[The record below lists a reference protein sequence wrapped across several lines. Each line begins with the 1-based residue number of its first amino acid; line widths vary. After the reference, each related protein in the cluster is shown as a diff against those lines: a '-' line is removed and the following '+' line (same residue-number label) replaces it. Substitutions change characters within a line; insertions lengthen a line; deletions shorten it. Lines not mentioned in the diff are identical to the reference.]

1 MFHLGHVKMLNKLYS
16 LLLHGNR
23 VTVLIIPYDEHEQ
36 RNRTYKI
43 RLNEEITLTKEFYR
57 NYLGFSGPQ
66 LNIVSTHDL
75 GLEETRLDVITKL
88 YQDLYRLRSEAV
100 CRLIDEQNRPWA
112 SPNIKFVPKC
122 IAAIEAMA
130 PDVLISGGKHRVIA
144 EAFGEI
150 LDALGLRIES
160 TCFEDFKDLFMQT
173 AMDRADTVHTY
184 IDINDNDDFVLHKL
198 AMLKESG
205 DQKEHWLDHFEEDIL
220 RPAPERV
227 KSEVHLI
234 QRSGSE
240 REMALTKFL
249 SNVRRLIPYALDD
262 DFGSLQVVWSPDLRT
277 TFTQRQRIDIERM
290 AGNIYRQWQCD
301 SISFPR
307 IYSGKSG
314 STVIEVREHIRGD
327 TSQISNVSVLKI
339 GPDSEIGREKDN
351 YERLVARRRTSAFME
366 VRVSSVT
373 VQGMTGIVYQD
384 ANQYLGM
391 GLKDRVES
399 IGVLLQPSQFDS
411 SAVAAQLGHLIVSQ
425 LHETLY
431 KHSVSIESG
440 SVRNYLNEF
449 LPAQYRVHVNRLSAD
464 GEHLVGADLT
474 GLDTHIR
481 AVIEVTEVDLRGRR
495 VRAYTQ
501 DDRTKLDL
509 VIDGV
514 DEMFVNR
521 LAPGRAIGLDAQVV
535 SGRKAFYDRHLVRLR
550 AHEVGADTWMVEGV
564 PVSHPERVLDAL
576 LSREYLHW
584 KLGPVHGDLH
594 SGNVLFGGGNFGVI
608 DYGKMRDRFPVLYDI
623 AFLVADLKANYL
635 GARYSVAEVAW
646 FEHQLEVPPAWHSR
660 LRRRRELSE
669 LELFEYRSLA
679 EFIGDYGG
687 EQLFYALL
695 AAIYLGR
702 LKFNLSDHEQK
713 VNLVLADYAA
723 KRAAS

>member
-1 MFHLGHVKMLNKLYS
+1 MPDVNDGGRHYLLHCRPRLMFHLGHVKMLNELYS
-16 LLLHGNR
+16 LLLRGNR

-36 RNRTYKI
+36 RNRTYKV

-75 GLEETRLDVITKL
+75 GLEEARLDVITKL
-88 YQDLYRLRSEAV
+88 YQDLYRLRSDAV
-100 CRLIDEQNRPWA
+100 CRLIDEQNRAWA

-130 PDVLISGGKHRVIA
+130 PDVLVSGGKHRVIA

-150 LDALGLRIES
+150 LEALGLQIES
-160 TCFEDFKDLFMQT
+160 TCFDDFNDLFMQT

-249 SNVRRLIPYALDD
+249 ANVRRLIPYALDD
-262 DFGSLQVVWSPDLRT
+262 DVESFQVVWSPDLRT

-339 GPDSEIGREKDN
+339 GPDSEIGREKNN

-366 VRVSSVT
+366 VRVSSIT

-391 GLKDRVES
+391 GLKDRWRAS
-399 IGVLLQPSQFDS
+399 ACCCNRRS
-411 SAVAAQLGHLIVSQ
+411 STA
-425 LHETLY
+425 
-431 KHSVSIESG
+431 
-440 SVRNYLNEF
+440 
-449 LPAQYRVHVNRLSAD
+449 
-464 GEHLVGADLT
+464 
-474 GLDTHIR
+474 
-481 AVIEVTEVDLRGRR
+481 RR
-495 VRAYTQ
+495 WR
-501 DDRTKLDL
+501 
-509 VIDGV
+509 
-514 DEMFVNR
+514 
-521 LAPGRAIGLDAQVV
+521 PGWA
-535 SGRKAFYDRHLVRLR
+535 
-550 AHEVGADTWMVEGV
+550 T
-564 PVSHPERVLDAL
+564 
-576 LSREYLHW
+576 
-584 KLGPVHGDLH
+584 
-594 SGNVLFGGGNFGVI
+594 
-608 DYGKMRDRFPVLYDI
+608 
-623 AFLVADLKANYL
+623 
-635 GARYSVAEVAW
+635 
-646 FEHQLEVPPAWHSR
+646 
-660 LRRRRELSE
+660 
-669 LELFEYRSLA
+669 
-679 EFIGDYGG
+679 
-687 EQLFYALL
+687 
-695 AAIYLGR
+695 
-702 LKFNLSDHEQK
+702 
-713 VNLVLADYAA
+713 
-723 KRAAS
+723 